1 MRPATIV
8 LVVLILLA
16 AVWLVLV
23 NPALK
28 HQATPSQPAKPL
40 APKPAEV
47 QAAEAFLD
55 SWSKGDSAAVYGM
68 LSTSMKQLIPQDQ
81 YAAQMAEMKI
91 SNPTIV
97 AHTETAP
104 AAFAIAKFT
113 ATQPAGSA
121 PVQGASILL
130 KPEQGQWKIALFV
143 TLDKVAQKYE
153 DLKIAPGK
161 DKGWVVT
168 YQDEKGQVGT
178 TTLPEL

>member
-23 NPALK
+23 NPALR
-28 HQATPSQPAKPL
+28 HTATPSQPAKPL

-47 QAAEAFLD
+47 QAAEAFLEA
-55 SWSKGDSAAVYGM
+55 WSKGDSASVYSM
-68 LSTSMKQLIPQDQ
+68 LSARMKELVTEEQ

-91 SNPTIV
+91 SAPTII

-104 AAFAIAKFT
+104 AAFVIAKFT

-130 KPEQGQWKIALFV
+130 KPEQGDWKVALLM
-143 TLDKVAQKYE
+143 TMDKVAQKYE
-153 DLKIAPGK
+153 DLRIAPGK

-178 TTLPEL
+178 TMLPEL